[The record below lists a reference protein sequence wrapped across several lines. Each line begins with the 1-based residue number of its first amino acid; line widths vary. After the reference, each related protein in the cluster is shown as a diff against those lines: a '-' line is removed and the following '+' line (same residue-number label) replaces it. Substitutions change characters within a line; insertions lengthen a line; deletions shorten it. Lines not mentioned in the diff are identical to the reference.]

1 MKKFMASVAAAF
13 ILTSAGIVNAA
24 DGGVHGVVRGPVDLG
39 LEVVVR
45 DSGTGNWERGRSG
58 VGVAIGGDKKKRDHT
73 IELQL
78 ISRSDDIKALSR
90 DELTA
95 WYKDGIA
102 PTGANVFI
110 SSTEDGNY
118 AFTGVPE
125 GSYYLVILMSGGG
138 QLSGEPD
145 RSADATALQEFLPAW
160 DMYQLFT
167 IGMKVYAV
175 QAVDIKADQMTEFN
189 YDFTA
194 STFQQRKTAKSS
206 DSSNS

>member
-1 MKKFMASVAAAF
+1 MKKYLASLAAAIVF
-13 ILTSAGIVNAA
+13 AAAGTVSAA
-24 DGGVHGVVRGPVDLG
+24 DGGVEGVVKGPVDLG

-45 DSGTGNWERGRSG
+45 DSGRGNWDRGTSG

-73 IELQL
+73 IDLQL
-78 ISRSDDIKALSR
+78 ISRSMDVKALTR
-90 DELTA
+90 DEISA
-95 WYKDGIA
+95 WYKDAIA

-110 SSTEDGNY
+110 SSTEDGKY
-118 AFTGVPE
+118 SFTGVPE
-125 GSYYLVILMSGGG
+125 GSYYLVILMPGGG

-145 RSADATALQEFLPAW
+145 RSEDATSLQQFLPAW

-175 QAVDIKADQMTEFN
+175 ETVEVKADQMTKFN

-194 STFQQRKTAKSS
+194 SAFQNRKKTK
-206 DSSNS
+206 NQK